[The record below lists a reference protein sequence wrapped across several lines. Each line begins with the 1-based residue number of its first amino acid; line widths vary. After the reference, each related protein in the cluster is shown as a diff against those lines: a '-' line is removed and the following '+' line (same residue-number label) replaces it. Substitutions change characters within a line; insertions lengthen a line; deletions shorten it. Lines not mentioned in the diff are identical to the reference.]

1 MLKKEFII
9 SVILL
14 VFYVS
19 ICYFLTYN
27 NMKLT
32 TISTD
37 NIPLSGKKPN
47 EIPIARLI
55 IKDYNID
62 QYIYDIDSRENN
74 VERNVTLLQGSI
86 LPEKDNSIVFLAA
99 HSGTSRVSYFTKLNK
114 MKKSTNIYFY
124 YNNKIYTYKIIDIE
138 EQQKDGYIE
147 INKDNKKQLILTT
160 CSTKNKQKQLVIKST
175 LINEKKYHV

>member
-55 IKDYNID
+55 IKDYNIN

-74 VERNVTLLQGSI
+74 VERPSPVTALTLWI
-86 LPEKDNSIVFLAA
+86 RIPEMAL
-99 HSGTSRVSYFTKLNK
+99 
-114 MKKSTNIYFY
+114 
-124 YNNKIYTYKIIDIE
+124 
-138 EQQKDGYIE
+138 
-147 INKDNKKQLILTT
+147 
-160 CSTKNKQKQLVIKST
+160 LVISSVAVCPSLTST
-175 LINEKKYHV
+175 RWGVSSRR

>member
-14 VFYVS
+14 VFYVI

-55 IKDYNID
+55 IKDYNIN

-114 MKKSTNIYFY
+114 MKKSINIYFY
-124 YNNKIYTYKIIDIE
+124 YNNKIYTYKVIDIE

-175 LINEKKYHV
+175 LINEKKYHI